1 MKKLQAVTCL
11 CPFKI
16 SLISITTE
24 SPCSTMTAKTQA
36 MDPGTW
42 SLIHG
47 VAIAIDGAVN
57 KVTPFLNAGTEQS
70 RAIASRMY
78 GNSL

>member
-1 MKKLQAVTCL
+1 MKKRQVVTCL

-16 SLISITTE
+16 SLTSITMAN
-24 SPCSTMTAKTQA
+24 PCSTMTAKTQA

-57 KVTPFLNAGTEQS
+57 KMTPFLNAGTEQS
-70 RAIASRMY
+70 KAIASRMY